1 MKIRFKKGILIAII
15 SIVMVLSTIITSFA
29 LSFDYTGTGS
39 STTGGSGNLSNTS
52 FSINTTD
59 IDKLVIGYRFSIAD
73 KDGKVVGNSY
83 DVYNNSWSRYG
94 ITYDNYYAAKGQ
106 NSKRAWIDKTATGF
120 NNNSKVSALGYK
132 KCASSSID
140 STMPQQP
147 SKIGDWLSKNSYN
160 NAKTLFG
167 KCGRPKTSIQ
177 SGDRLIVEPLIQ
189 TKLDGYYCVNT
200 PTELAVIGGKIYGY
214 NKQIDTLKP
223 GTFST
228 LNNYV
233 QMKFPNQLR
242 TNSAQSKL
250 WGAAPYLSSR
260 ALYSTVINNGYG
272 VGVVNATEDSGI
284 VTEQKYTVKYNANG
298 GTGTMA
304 DSTETY
310 GENFMTRK
318 KGFLSGTPL
327 ILFS

>member
-1 MKIRFKKGILIAII
+1 MKIRFKKGILIAMI
-15 SIVMVLSTIITSFA
+15 SIVMVLLTVITSFA

-83 DVYNNSWSRYG
+83 DVYNNNWSRYG
-94 ITYDNYYAAKGQ
+94 IKYDNFYAAYGQ
-106 NSKRAWIDKTATGF
+106 PSKKTWINGKNF
-120 NNNSKVSALGYK
+120 NNDYKVSSLGYK

-140 STMPQQP
+140 STMPQEP
-147 SKIGDWLSKNSYN
+147 SEIGGWLSKNSYK
-160 NAKTLFG
+160 NAETLFH
-167 KCGRPKTSIQ
+167 KCNRKTIYN
-177 SGDRLIVEPLIQ
+177 GDRLIVEPLIQ
-189 TKLDGYYCVNT
+189 VKLAGCYCAHT

-214 NKQIDTLKP
+214 DEQINTFTE

-233 QMKFPNQLR
+233 QKKFPNQLR

-260 ALYSTVINNGYG
+260 ALYSTVTNNGYG
-272 VGVVNATEDSGI
+272 VSIVNATEDSGI
-284 VTEQKYTVKYNANG
+284 VTKQTYTVKYDTNG

-304 DSTETY
+304 DSTATY
-310 GENFMTRK
+310 GEDFMTRL

>member
-1 MKIRFKKGILIAII
+1 MKIRFKKGILIAMI
-15 SIVMVLSTIITSFA
+15 SIVMVLLTVITSFA

-59 IDKLVIGYRFSIAD
+59 IDKLVIGYRFSVAD

-94 ITYDNYYAAKGQ
+94 IKYDNYYAAYGQ
-106 NSKRAWIDKTATGF
+106 PSKKTWINGKNF
-120 NNNSKVSALGYK
+120 NNNYKVSALNYNR
-132 KCASSSID
+132 CASSSID

-147 SKIGDWLSKNSYN
+147 SKIGGWLSKNNYK
-160 NAKTLFG
+160 NAETLFHW
-167 KCGRPKTSIQ
+167 CNRTTIYN
-177 SGDRLIVEPLIQ
+177 GDRLIVEPLIQ

-260 ALYSTVINNGYG
+260 TLYSTVINNGYG
-272 VGVVNATEDSGI
+272 VSVVNATEDSGI
-284 VTEQKYTVKYNANG
+284 VTKQKYTVKYDANG

-304 DSTETY
+304 DSTATY

-318 KGFLSGTPL
+318 KGFLSGTLL

>member
-15 SIVMVLSTIITSFA
+15 SVVMVLLTVITSFA

-59 IDKLVIGYRFSIAD
+59 IDKLVIGYRFSVAD
-73 KDGKVVGNSY
+73 KDGKVVGRSY
-83 DVYNNSWSRYG
+83 DVYNNNWSRY
-94 ITYDNYYAAKGQ
+94 TNVKYDNFYAAYGQ
-106 NSKRAWIDKTATGF
+106 PSKKTWINGKNF
-120 NNNSKVSALGYK
+120 NNDYKVSALNYNR
-132 KCASSSID
+132 CASSSID

-214 NKQIDTLKP
+214 NTNVPPKE

-272 VGVVNATEDSGI
+272 VSIVNATEDSGI
-284 VTEQKYTVKYNANG
+284 VTKQKYTVKYNANG

-304 DSTETY
+304 DSTATY